1 MLDQDNFY
9 KISLSI
15 PITCLQDNV
24 WIPQREVTIMLVTS
38 GS

>member
-24 WIPQREVTIMLVTS
+24 WMYGYHREKLQLC
-38 GS
+38 